1 MTNTSDRNPP
11 QNLEAER
18 GVIGSVILSNDMMHE
33 VGSLIVADD
42 FYRDAHAILWQTIAD
57 LYRDG
62 KRFDVMILVEELTRL
77 GKLTEAGGEDGIAD
91 IVQSVPHVANA
102 VEYAHYVRQKSIARK
117 LLEMHTEGIR
127 EIYSNAFTSE
137 QLIDNAQKRILD
149 AVDHAANTRAGLKT
163 VKVAMSRAMEI
174 LEAKRQ
180 GAIVGVSSGIPKLD
194 EIVTFMPGSFTVIG
208 ARPGM
213 GKSALALN
221 FAVNATLR
229 LEVPVLMF
237 SMEMIDAEIGERL
250 FSQLGC
256 ASGYH
261 MRHPREC
268 DDDDFQR
275 LVSQIGRAREI
286 GENLPILIDDT
297 PGRTSMQVI
306 SIARKAKLK
315 HGVGLVIVDYLQLC
329 EADDDRDNRQEQ
341 VSKISRRLKNLARA
355 IEVPVMALSQLNR
368 QCETRDDRRPRKSD
382 LRESGS
388 LEQDADNVLLLYCPD
403 EQSEEAEIIVDKNR
417 SGPTGTAKVR
427 FHRNLV
433 RFESRP
439 EVIPEALP
447 NTPY

>member
-1 MTNTSDRNPP
+1 MIGLTDRLPP

-18 GVIGSVILSNDMMHE
+18 GVLGSVILSNDMMHE
-33 VGSLIVADD
+33 VGTLLVADD
-42 FYRDAHAILWQTIAD
+42 FYRDSHAILWSVIVD

-62 KRFDVMILVEELTRL
+62 KQFDALILSEELSRV
-77 GKLTEAGGEDGIAD
+77 GKLTEIGGDDAIVD
-91 IVQSVPHVANA
+91 IVESVPHASNA
-102 VEYAHYVRQKSIARK
+102 LMYAHYVRQKSLARR
-117 LLEMHTEGIR
+117 LLAMHEESIR
-127 EIYSNAFTSE
+127 EIYSNTFTAE
-137 QLIDNAQKRILD
+137 QLIDRAQSALLNV
-149 AVDHAANTRAGLKT
+149 VDHAANARNGLKT
-163 VKVAMSRAMEI
+163 VKSAMGRAMDVI
-174 LEAKRQ
+174 DAKRQ
-180 GAIVGVSSGIPKLD
+180 GAIVGVSSGIKQLD
-194 EIVTFMPGSFTVIG
+194 DMVTFMPGSFTVVG

-221 FAVNATLR
+221 FAVNAAR
-229 LEVPVLMF
+229 CLEVPVLMF
-237 SMEMIDAEIGERL
+237 SMEMIDSEIGERL

-261 MRHPREC
+261 MRHPRDC

-286 GENLPILIDDT
+286 GDNLPIYIDDT

-306 SIARKAKLK
+306 SIARRARIK
-315 HGVGLVIVDYLQLC
+315 HGIGFVIVDYLQLC
-329 EADDDRDNRQEQ
+329 EPDDERDNRQEQ
-341 VSKISRRLKNLARA
+341 VSKISRRLKNLARS

-368 QCETRDDRRPRKSD
+368 QCEAREDRRPRKSD

-417 SGPTGTAKVR
+417 SGPMGTVKVR

-433 RFESRP
+433 RFEPRS
-439 EVIPEALP
+439 EVIPEA
-447 NTPY
+447 TF